1 MTFPCRNQRTTGD
14 RNFVKASG
22 ASATDPYGLVAGRLE
37 ELGETLGLIIESA
50 RRGEDMHVFQYR
62 ASARNI
68 LSSLDKELNFELAG
82 DLSQTLRV
90 MYNEAAKRIRLEGM
104 EACVERI
111 ESAREMILE
120 IEKAWTKI
128 VAFN

>member
-1 MTFPCRNQRTTGD
+1 MTFPCRNHPTTNSRD
-14 RNFVKASG
+14 FVKTG
-22 ASATDPYGLVAGRLE
+22 NVSAPDPYGRVAGLLE
-37 ELGETLGLIIESA
+37 ELGETLGLIIKSA

-62 ASARNI
+62 ASARHI
-68 LSSLDKELNFELAG
+68 LSGLDKELNFELAG

-90 MYNEAAKRIRLEGM
+90 MYKEAAMRIQLEGM
-104 EACVERI
+104 EAYVERI

>member
-1 MTFPCRNQRTTGD
+1 MTYPCRNHRTTGSRD
-14 RNFVKASG
+14 FAKPSND
-22 ASATDPYGLVAGRLE
+22 SAADPYGQIAGLLE
-37 ELGETLGLIIESA
+37 ELGETLGLIIKSA
-50 RRGEDMHVFQYR
+50 RCGEDMQVFQYR

-68 LSSLDKELNFELAG
+68 LSGLDKELNFELAG

-90 MYNEAAKRIRLEGM
+90 MYNEAAKRIQLEGM
-104 EACVERI
+104 EAYVERI